1 MQFQEHVSLA
11 PFTTFRIGGPAR
23 WFAQAATESDVEEGV
38 RFAREH
44 QLPLFILGG
53 GSNLLVSDAGFPGLV
68 LHIALGGV
76 AESVG
81 VAEESGE
88 DGTLFRVGA
97 GEDWD
102 ALVARTVERGCG
114 GVECLSGIPGT
125 VGGTPV
131 QNVGAYGQE
140 VAQTIQRVRAFDR
153 HTSTWVELDK
163 AQCRFRYRT
172 SLFNHEERDRFI
184 VSRVDY
190 HLPSESSNIPAYPDL
205 KRYFKEEQADS
216 PTLSDVRRAVLAI
229 RAGKGMVIAPGDPDT
244 QSAGSF
250 FKNPITTED
259 RLAQIAAAIDG
270 SPAEVPHYAAG
281 MDATGVGLVKIPAA
295 WLLEQAGFR
304 KGYQLGRAAV
314 STRHTLAL
322 TNRGGATAAEIAQ
335 LRDTIQQAVEAKFGL
350 RLEPEPVWVS

>member
-1 MQFQEHVSLA
+1 MEFQQHVPLA

-23 WFAQAATESDVEEGV
+23 WFAQAATEADVEAGIH
-38 RFAREH
+38 FARER

-68 LHIALGGV
+68 LRIAILGIQD
-76 AESVG
+76 
-81 VAEESGE
+81 ESGE
-88 DGTLFRVGA
+88 DGPLFRVGA

-102 ALVARTVERGCG
+102 ALVARTVERGYG
-114 GVECLSGIPGT
+114 GMECLSGIPGT

-140 VAQTIQRVRAFDR
+140 VAQILQRVRAFDR
-153 HTSTWVELDK
+153 YTSTWVELDK

-172 SLFNHEERDRFI
+172 SLFNHEARDRYI

-190 HLPSESSNIPAYPDL
+190 QLSGQHSIVLAYPDL
-205 KRYFKEEQADS
+205 KRYFKESHTDS
-216 PTLSDVRRAVLAI
+216 PTLAEVRRAVLAI
-229 RAGKGMVIAPGDPDT
+229 RAAKGMVIAPGDPDS

-259 RLAQIAAAIDG
+259 RLPQIAAAVDG
-270 SPAEVPHYAAG
+270 LATEVPHYTAG
-281 MDATGVGLVKIPAA
+281 VGATGVGMVKIPAA

-304 KGYQLGRAAV
+304 KGYQLGRAGV

-322 TNRGGATAAEIAQ
+322 TNRGGATAAEIAH
-335 LRDTIQQAVEAKFGL
+335 LRDAIQQAVEAKFGL
-350 RLEPEPVWVS
+350 RLEPEPVWVA

>member
-1 MQFQEHVSLA
+1 MEFQQHVPLA

-23 WFAQAATESDVEEGV
+23 WFAQAATEADVEAGIH
-38 RFAREH
+38 FARER

-53 GSNLLVSDAGFPGLV
+53 GSNLLVSDSGFPGLV
-68 LHIALGGV
+68 LRIAILGIQD
-76 AESVG
+76 
-81 VAEESGE
+81 ESGE
-88 DGTLFRVGA
+88 DRPVFRVGA

-102 ALVARTVERGCG
+102 ALVARTVERGYG
-114 GVECLSGIPGT
+114 GMECLSGIPGT

-140 VAQTIQRVRAFDR
+140 VAQILQRVRAFDR

-172 SLFNHEERDRFI
+172 SLFNHEARDRYI

-190 HLPSESSNIPAYPDL
+190 QLSAQHSIVLAYPDL
-205 KRYFKEEQADS
+205 KRYFKESHTDS
-216 PTLSDVRRAVLAI
+216 PTLAEVRRAVLAI
-229 RAGKGMVIAPGDPDT
+229 RASKGMVIAPDDPDS

-250 FKNPITTED
+250 FKNPITSED
-259 RLAQIAAAIDG
+259 RLPQIAAAVDG
-270 SPAEVPHYAAG
+270 LATEVPHYTAG
-281 MDATGVGLVKIPAA
+281 VGATGVGMVKIPAA

-304 KGYQLGRAAV
+304 KGYQLGRAGV

-322 TNRGGATAAEIAQ
+322 TNRGGATAAEIAH
-335 LRDTIQQAVEAKFGL
+335 LRDAIQQAVEAKFGL
-350 RLEPEPVWVS
+350 RLEPEPVWVA

>member
-1 MQFQEHVSLA
+1 MEFQQHVPLA

-23 WFAQAATESDVEEGV
+23 WFAQAATESDVEAGIH
-38 RFAREH
+38 FARERH
-44 QLPLFILGG
+44 LPLFILGG

-68 LHIALGGV
+68 LRIALLGIQD
-76 AESVG
+76 
-81 VAEESGE
+81 ESGE
-88 DGTLFRVGA
+88 DGPVLRVGA

-102 ALVARTVERGCG
+102 ALVARTVERGYG
-114 GVECLSGIPGT
+114 GMECLSGIPGT

-140 VAQTIQRVRAFDR
+140 VAQIIQRVRAFDR
-153 HTSTWVELDK
+153 YTSTWVELDK

-172 SLFNHEERDRFI
+172 SLFNHEARDRYI

-190 HLPSESSNIPAYPDL
+190 QLSAQQPIVFAYPDL
-205 KRYFKEEQADS
+205 KRYFKETHTDA
-216 PTLSDVRRAVLAI
+216 PTLAEVRRAVLAI
-229 RAGKGMVIAPGDPDT
+229 RAGKGMVIAPGDPDS

-259 RLAQIAAAIDG
+259 RLAQIAAAVDG
-270 SPAEVPHYAAG
+270 VATEVPHYTAGVGATGAG
-281 MDATGVGLVKIPAA
+281 MVKIPAA

-304 KGYQLGRAAV
+304 KGYQLGRAGV

-322 TNRGGATAAEIAQ
+322 TNRGGATAAEIAH
-335 LRDTIQQAVEAKFGL
+335 LRDAIQQAVEAKFGL
-350 RLEPEPVWVS
+350 HLEPEPVWVA

>member
-1 MQFQEHVSLA
+1 MEFQQHVPLA

-23 WFAQAATESDVEEGV
+23 WFAQAATEADVEAGIH
-38 RFAREH
+38 FARER

-68 LHIALGGV
+68 LRIAILGIQD
-76 AESVG
+76 
-81 VAEESGE
+81 ESGE
-88 DGTLFRVGA
+88 DRPVFRVGA

-102 ALVARTVERGCG
+102 ALVARTVERGYG
-114 GVECLSGIPGT
+114 GMECLSGIPGT

-140 VAQTIQRVRAFDR
+140 VAQILQRVRAFDR

-172 SLFNHEERDRFI
+172 SLFNHEARDRYI

-190 HLPSESSNIPAYPDL
+190 QLSAQHSIVLAYPDL
-205 KRYFKEEQADS
+205 KRYFKESHTDS
-216 PTLSDVRRAVLAI
+216 PTLAEVRRAVLAI
-229 RAGKGMVIAPGDPDT
+229 RASKGMVIAPGDPDS

-250 FKNPITTED
+250 FKNPITSED
-259 RLAQIAAAIDG
+259 RLPQIAAAVDG
-270 SPAEVPHYAAG
+270 LATEVPHYTAG
-281 MDATGVGLVKIPAA
+281 VGATGVGMVKIPAA

-304 KGYQLGRAAV
+304 KGYQLGRAGV

-322 TNRGGATAAEIAQ
+322 TNRGGATAAEIAH
-335 LRDTIQQAVEAKFGL
+335 LRDAIQQAVEAKFGL
-350 RLEPEPVWVS
+350 RLEPEPVWVA